1 MYRVCIHTGVIPM
14 YSTIYAQ
21 PPQPADP
28 TNHIPTVSAA
38 QAQVNRILMD
48 AVNGGASDIHLSA
61 GLPPMIRHDG
71 NLQPTSTVALTSDD
85 TKNLVEALLAT
96 DHKSRMHRTKDADFT
111 YVIEDFGR
119 FRVNAYQQRGTLAAA
134 IRPIPAHIPSI
145 ESLRLPAILSD
156 LTRCNSGLILVTGAT
171 GSGKSTTIAA
181 MVDHINRERAVH
193 ILTLEDPIEYT
204 FQNRRAMVNQ
214 REIGTDSADFE
225 SAMRSALREDPDVI
239 VVGELRDLETMR
251 AALTLA
257 ETGHLVFATLHTRS
271 APSTI
276 DRFIDAF
283 SAEQQNQVR
292 TQLAGSLQAV
302 ISQQLIRKVNGGRI
316 AAIEILTATAAV
328 RSLVREG
335 KTHQLAN
342 AIETG
347 GDAGMIS
354 MDRVLSDLVKQG
366 FITQSDALER
376 AIDRESI
383 HRYLRSTTS
392 LMQSTKAA

>member
-1 MYRVCIHTGVIPM
+1 M
-14 YSTIYAQ
+14 YSTIYPQ
-21 PPQPADP
+21 PPTSPHQPTLSP
-28 TNHIPTVSAA
+28 GLNPA
-38 QAQVNRILMD
+38 QLQINRILMD
-48 AVNGGASDIHLSA
+48 AVNSGASDIHLSA
-61 GLPPMIRHDG
+61 GLPPMIRQDG
-71 NLQPTSTVALTSDD
+71 NLQQAGQTPLTSED
-85 TKNLVEALLAT
+85 TKQLIEALLAT

-111 YVIEDFGR
+111 YIIENFGR
-119 FRVNAYQQRGTLAAA
+119 FRVNAYQQRGTYAAA

-145 ESLRLPAILSD
+145 ESLRLPSILSD
-156 LTRCNSGLILVTGAT
+156 LTRCHAGLILVTGAT
-171 GSGKSTTIAA
+171 GSGKSTSIAA
-181 MVDHINRERAVH
+181 MVDHINRERPVH

-302 ISQQLIRKVNGGRI
+302 ISQQLIRKVTGGRI

-328 RSLVREG
+328 RSLIREG

-347 GDAGMIS
+347 GDAGMTS

-366 FITQSDALER
+366 FISQSDALER
-376 AIDRESI
+376 AIDKESI
-383 HRYLRSTTS
+383 HRYLKSHTTFVQPS
-392 LMQSTKAA
+392 KAA

>member
-1 MYRVCIHTGVIPM
+1 M
-14 YSTIYAQ
+14 YSTIYKQTPQ
-21 PPQPADP
+21 PPPISASE
-28 TNHIPTVSAA
+28 NHERHALD
-38 QAQVNRILMD
+38 VNQILKD
-48 AVNGGASDIHLSA
+48 AVNTGASDIHITA
-61 GLPPMIRHDG
+61 GLPPMIRRDG
-71 NLQPTSTVALTSDD
+71 NLHAAGTAPLTSDD
-85 TKNLVEALLAT
+85 ARVLVEALTAG
-96 DHKSRMHRTKDADFT
+96 DHRNRIHRSKDSDFT

-119 FRVNAYQQRGTLAAA
+119 FRVNAYQQRGSLAAA

-145 ESLRLPAILSD
+145 ESLRLPALLSD
-156 LTRCNSGLILVTGAT
+156 LTRCHSGLILVTGAT

-204 FQNRRAMVNQ
+204 FQSRRAMVNQ
-214 REIGTDSADFE
+214 REIGTDSADFQ

-271 APSTI
+271 APATI

-292 TQLAGSLQAV
+292 TQLSGSLQAV
-302 ISQQLIRKVNGGRI
+302 ISQQLICKVSGGRI

-328 RSLVREG
+328 RSLIREG

-347 GDAGMIS
+347 GEAGMIS

-366 FITQSDALER
+366 FISQTDALER

-383 HRYLRSTTS
+383 QRYLRTQPNLSSTG
-392 LMQSTKAA
+392 KAA

>member
-1 MYRVCIHTGVIPM
+1 
-14 YSTIYAQ
+14 
-21 PPQPADP
+21 
-28 TNHIPTVSAA
+28 
-38 QAQVNRILMD
+38 
-48 AVNGGASDIHLSA
+48 
-61 GLPPMIRHDG
+61 
-71 NLQPTSTVALTSDD
+71 
-85 TKNLVEALLAT
+85 
-96 DHKSRMHRTKDADFT
+96 
-111 YVIEDFGR
+111 
-119 FRVNAYQQRGTLAAA
+119 
-134 IRPIPAHIPSI
+134 
-145 ESLRLPAILSD
+145 
-156 LTRCNSGLILVTGAT
+156 
-171 GSGKSTTIAA
+171 

-214 REIGTDSADFE
+214 REIGIDSADFQ

-239 VVGELRDLETMR
+239 VIGELRDLETMR

-271 APSTI
+271 APSTV

-292 TQLAGSLQAV
+292 TQLAGSLQAI

-328 RSLVREG
+328 RSLIREG

-347 GDAGMIS
+347 GDAGMTS

-366 FITQSDALER
+366 FIGQSDALER

-383 HRYLRSTTS
+383 HRYLRS
-392 LMQSTKAA
+392 QSQSIHASRAA

>member
-1 MYRVCIHTGVIPM
+1 M
-14 YSTIYAQ
+14 YSTLY
-21 PPQPADP
+21 PQPTQSGHHPSDTP
-28 TNHIPTVSAA
+28 SGIPA
-38 QAQVNRILMD
+38 QTKIDKILMD
-48 AVNGGASDIHLSA
+48 AVNCGASDIHISA

-71 NLQPTSTVALTSDD
+71 SLQPASDVSLSSDD
-85 TKNLVEALLAT
+85 AKQLVDALLAA
-96 DHKSRMHRTKDADFT
+96 DQKSRMHRTKDADFT
-111 YVIEDFGR
+111 YIIEDFGR

-145 ESLRLPAILSD
+145 ESLRLPPILSD
-156 LTRCNSGLILVTGAT
+156 LTRCHAGLILVTGST

-181 MVDHINRERAVH
+181 MVDHINRERADH

-214 REIGTDSADFE
+214 REIGIDSADLQ

-239 VVGELRDLETMR
+239 VIGELRDLETMR

-271 APSTI
+271 APSTV

-292 TQLAGSLQAV
+292 TQLAGSLQAI

-328 RSLVREG
+328 RSLIREG

-347 GDAGMIS
+347 GDAGMTS

-366 FITQSDALER
+366 FIGQSDALER

-383 HRYLRSTTS
+383 HRYLRS
-392 LMQSTKAA
+392 QSQSIHASRAA

>member
-1 MYRVCIHTGVIPM
+1 M
-14 YSTIYAQ
+14 YSTIYTQA
-21 PPQPADP
+21 PQPTPVNNA
-28 TNHIPTVSAA
+28 IPTIPA
-38 QAQVNRILMD
+38 QEQINQILMD
-48 AVNGGASDIHLSA
+48 AVNAGASDIHISA
-61 GLPPMIRHDG
+61 GLPPIVRQDG
-71 NLQPTSTVALTSDD
+71 NLHQAGTTPLTPEVAKL
-85 TKNLVEALLAT
+85 LVEALLAT
-96 DHKSRMHRTKDADFT
+96 DQKSRMHRSKDADFT
-111 YVIEDFGR
+111 YVIDDFGR

-156 LTRCNSGLILVTGAT
+156 LTRCHAGLILVTGAT

-214 REIGTDSADFE
+214 REIGTDSADFQ

-271 APSTI
+271 APSTV

-328 RSLVREG
+328 RSLIREG

-347 GDAGMIS
+347 GEAGMIS

-366 FITQSDALER
+366 FISHSDALER
-376 AIDRESI
+376 AIDRDSI
-383 HRYLRSTTS
+383 HRYLRTQNTFQQPS
-392 LMQSTKAA
+392 KAA

>member
-1 MYRVCIHTGVIPM
+1 M
-14 YSTIYAQ
+14 YSTIYTQ
-21 PPQPADP
+21 VPQPTP
-28 TNHIPTVSAA
+28 VNNVTQTISA
-38 QAQVNRILMD
+38 QAQINQILMD
-48 AVNGGASDIHLSA
+48 AVNAGASDIHVSA
-61 GLPPMIRHDG
+61 GLPPIVRQDG
-71 NLQPTSTVALTSDD
+71 NLHQMGTIPLTPDEA
-85 TKNLVEALLAT
+85 KLLVEALLAT
-96 DHKSRMHRTKDADFT
+96 DQKSRMHRTKDADFT
-111 YVIEDFGR
+111 YVIDDFGR
-119 FRVNAYQQRGTLAAA
+119 FRVNVYQQRGTLAAA

-156 LTRCNSGLILVTGAT
+156 LTRCHAGLILVTGAT

-214 REIGTDSADFE
+214 REIGTDSADFQ

-271 APSTI
+271 APSTV

-292 TQLAGSLQAV
+292 TQLAGSLQAI

-328 RSLVREG
+328 RSLIREG

-347 GDAGMIS
+347 GEAGMIS

-366 FITQSDALER
+366 FISHSDALER

-383 HRYLRSTTS
+383 HRYLRTQNAFQQPS
-392 LMQSTKAA
+392 KAA

>member
-1 MYRVCIHTGVIPM
+1 M
-14 YSTIYAQ
+14 YSTIYPQ
-21 PPQPADP
+21 PPISPQQPATSLGLNP
-28 TNHIPTVSAA
+28 
-38 QAQVNRILMD
+38 AQVRINRILMD
-48 AVNGGASDIHLSA
+48 AVNSGASDIHLSV
-61 GLPPMIRHDG
+61 GLPAMIRQDG
-71 NLQPTSTVALTSDD
+71 NLQQAGPTPLTSDD
-85 TKNLVEALLAT
+85 TKQLIEALLAT

-111 YVIEDFGR
+111 YIIENFGR

-156 LTRCNSGLILVTGAT
+156 LTRCHSGLILVTGAT
-171 GSGKSTTIAA
+171 GSGKSTSIAA
-181 MVDHINRERAVH
+181 MVDHINRERPVH

-283 SAEQQNQVR
+283 PPEQQNQVR

-302 ISQQLIRKVNGGRI
+302 ISQQLIRKVTGGRI

-328 RSLVREG
+328 RSLIRDG

-347 GDAGMIS
+347 GEAGMTS

-366 FITQSDALER
+366 FISQSDALER
-376 AIDRESI
+376 AMDKESI
-383 HRYLRSTTS
+383 HRYLRSHMTLAQPS
-392 LMQSTKAA
+392 KAA

>member
-1 MYRVCIHTGVIPM
+1 M
-14 YSTIYAQ
+14 YSTIY
-21 PPQPADP
+21 PQTSQAAIA
-28 TNHIPTVSAA
+28 NHTPVTIPA
-38 QAQVNRILMD
+38 QAKINQILMD
-48 AVNGGASDIHLSA
+48 AVNAGASDIHISA
-61 GLPPMIRHDG
+61 GLPPMIRQDG
-71 NLQPTSTVALTSDD
+71 TLHPAGSTLLSPDEA
-85 TKNLVEALLAT
+85 KQLVEALLAT
-96 DHKSRMHRTKDADFT
+96 DQKSRMHRTKDADFT
-111 YVIEDFGR
+111 YVIDDFGR
-119 FRVNAYQQRGTLAAA
+119 FRVNAYQQRGTFAAA

-145 ESLRLPAILSD
+145 ESLRLPHILSD
-156 LTRCNSGLILVTGAT
+156 LTRCHAGLILVTGAT

-214 REIGTDSADFE
+214 REIGTDSADFQ

-283 SAEQQNQVR
+283 PAEQQNQVR

-302 ISQQLIRKVNGGRI
+302 ISQQLIRKVSGGRI
-316 AAIEILTATAAV
+316 AGIEILTATAAV
-328 RSLVREG
+328 RSLIREG

-347 GDAGMIS
+347 AEAGMIS

-366 FITQSDALER
+366 FISNSDALER
-376 AIDRESI
+376 AIDRESLQ
-383 HRYLRSTTS
+383 RYLRVQNVYS
-392 LMQSTKAA
+392 QSSKAA

>member
-1 MYRVCIHTGVIPM
+1 M
-14 YSTIYAQ
+14 YSTIY
-21 PPQPADP
+21 PQTSQAAIA
-28 TNHIPTVSAA
+28 NHTPVTIPA
-38 QAQVNRILMD
+38 QAKINQILMD
-48 AVNGGASDIHLSA
+48 AVNAGASDIHISA
-61 GLPPMIRHDG
+61 GLPPMIRQDG
-71 NLQPTSTVALTSDD
+71 TLHPAGSTLLSPDEA
-85 TKNLVEALLAT
+85 KQLVEALLAT
-96 DHKSRMHRTKDADFT
+96 DQKSRMHRTKDADFT
-111 YVIEDFGR
+111 YVIDDFGR
-119 FRVNAYQQRGTLAAA
+119 FRVNAYQQRGTFAAA

-145 ESLRLPAILSD
+145 ESLRLPPILSD
-156 LTRCNSGLILVTGAT
+156 LTRCHAGLILVTGAT

-214 REIGTDSADFE
+214 REIGTDSADFQ

-283 SAEQQNQVR
+283 PAEQQNQVR

-302 ISQQLIRKVNGGRI
+302 ISQQLIRKVSGGRI
-316 AAIEILTATAAV
+316 AGIEILTATAAV
-328 RSLVREG
+328 RSLIREG

-347 GDAGMIS
+347 AEAGMIS

-366 FITQSDALER
+366 FISNSDALER
-376 AIDRESI
+376 AIDRESLQ
-383 HRYLRSTTS
+383 RYLRVQNVYS
-392 LMQSTKAA
+392 QSSKAA

>member
-1 MYRVCIHTGVIPM
+1 M

-21 PPQPADP
+21 APQTPQV
-28 TNHIPTVSAA
+28 TESQLGSSA
-38 QAQVNRILMD
+38 QAKINQILKD
-48 AVNGGASDIHLSA
+48 AVNAGASDIHITT

-71 NLQPTSTVALTSDD
+71 NLQPISATPLTSDD
-85 TKNLVEALLAT
+85 TKLLVEALLAT
-96 DHKSRMHRTKDADFT
+96 DHKSRLHRSKDADFT
-111 YVIEDFGR
+111 YVIDDFGR
-119 FRVNAYQQRGTLAAA
+119 FRVNAYQQRGSYAAA
-134 IRPIPAHIPSI
+134 IRPIPSHIPSI
-145 ESLRLPAILSD
+145 ESLRLPTILSD
-156 LTRCNSGLILVTGAT
+156 LTRCHAGLILVTGAT
-171 GSGKSTTIAA
+171 GSGKSTSIAA

-214 REIGTDSADFE
+214 REIGTDSADFQ

-283 SAEQQNQVR
+283 PAEQQNQVR

-302 ISQQLIRKVNGGRI
+302 ISQQLIRKVTGGRI

-328 RSLVREG
+328 RSLIREG

-342 AIETG
+342 TIETG
-347 GDAGMIS
+347 SDAGMVS

-366 FITQSDALER
+366 FITQTDALER

-383 HRYLRSTTS
+383 QRYLRSQTGFV
-392 LMQSTKAA
+392 STIKAA

>member
-1 MYRVCIHTGVIPM
+1 M

-21 PPQPADP
+21 APQTPQV
-28 TNHIPTVSAA
+28 TESQLGSSA
-38 QAQVNRILMD
+38 QLEINQILKD
-48 AVNGGASDIHLSA
+48 AVNAGASDIHITT
-61 GLPPMIRHDG
+61 GLPPMIRQDG
-71 NLQPTSTVALTSDD
+71 NLQPISATPLTSDD
-85 TKNLVEALLAT
+85 TKLLVEALLAT
-96 DHKSRMHRTKDADFT
+96 DHKSRLHRSKDADFT
-111 YVIEDFGR
+111 YVIDDFGR
-119 FRVNAYQQRGTLAAA
+119 FRVNAYQQRGSYAAA
-134 IRPIPAHIPSI
+134 IRPIPSHIPSI
-145 ESLRLPAILSD
+145 ESLRLPTILSD
-156 LTRCNSGLILVTGAT
+156 LTRCHAGLILVTGAT
-171 GSGKSTTIAA
+171 GSGKSTSIAA

-214 REIGTDSADFE
+214 REIGTDSADFQ

-283 SAEQQNQVR
+283 PAEQQNQVR

-302 ISQQLIRKVNGGRI
+302 ISQQLIRKVTGGRI

-328 RSLVREG
+328 RSLIREG

-342 AIETG
+342 TIETG
-347 GDAGMIS
+347 SDAGMVS

-366 FITQSDALER
+366 FITQTDALER

-383 HRYLRSTTS
+383 QRYLRSQTGFVTTI
-392 LMQSTKAA
+392 KAA

>member
-1 MYRVCIHTGVIPM
+1 M
-14 YSTIYAQ
+14 YSTIYAHTNQ
-21 PPQPADP
+21 TPHVNTTTPAF
-28 TNHIPTVSAA
+28 AA
-38 QAQVNRILMD
+38 QTRINQILMD
-48 AVNGGASDIHLSA
+48 AVNAGASDIHISA
-61 GLPPMIRHDG
+61 GLPPMVRQDG
-71 NLQPTSTVALTSDD
+71 NLHHAGTSPLTPDEA
-85 TKNLVEALLAT
+85 KLLVEALLAT
-96 DHKSRMHRTKDADFT
+96 DQKSRMHRTKDADFT
-111 YVIEDFGR
+111 YVIDDFGR

-156 LTRCNSGLILVTGAT
+156 LTRCHAGLILVTGAT

-214 REIGTDSADFE
+214 REIGTDSADFQ

-239 VVGELRDLETMR
+239 VVGELRDLETMQ

-271 APSTI
+271 APSTV

-328 RSLVREG
+328 RSLIREG

-347 GDAGMIS
+347 GEAGMIS

-366 FITQSDALER
+366 FISQSDALER

-383 HRYLRSTTS
+383 HRYLRTQNTF
-392 LMQSTKAA
+392 QQPAKAA

>member
-1 MYRVCIHTGVIPM
+1 M
-14 YSTIYAQ
+14 YSTIYTQA
-21 PPQPADP
+21 PQPTPVNNVTQA
-28 TNHIPTVSAA
+28 ISA
-38 QAQVNRILMD
+38 QAQINQILMD
-48 AVNGGASDIHLSA
+48 AVNAGASDIHISA
-61 GLPPMIRHDG
+61 GLPPMVRQDG
-71 NLQPTSTVALTSDD
+71 NLHQMGTTPLTPDEA
-85 TKNLVEALLAT
+85 KLLIEALLAT
-96 DHKSRMHRTKDADFT
+96 DQKSRMHRTKDADFT
-111 YVIEDFGR
+111 YVIDDFGR
-119 FRVNAYQQRGTLAAA
+119 FRVNVYQQRATLAAA

-156 LTRCNSGLILVTGAT
+156 LTRCHAGLILVTGAT

-214 REIGTDSADFE
+214 REIGTDSADFQ

-271 APSTI
+271 APSTV

-292 TQLAGSLQAV
+292 TQLAGSLQAI

-328 RSLVREG
+328 RSLIREG
-335 KTHQLAN
+335 KTHQLPN

-347 GDAGMIS
+347 GEAGMIS

-366 FITQSDALER
+366 FISHSDALER
-376 AIDRESI
+376 AIDRDSI
-383 HRYLRSTTS
+383 HRYLRTQNAFQQPS
-392 LMQSTKAA
+392 KAA

>member
-1 MYRVCIHTGVIPM
+1 M
-14 YSTIYAQ
+14 YSTIY
-21 PPQPADP
+21 PQTSQAAIA
-28 TNHIPTVSAA
+28 NHTPVTIPA
-38 QAQVNRILMD
+38 QAKINQILMD
-48 AVNGGASDIHLSA
+48 AVNAGASDIHISA
-61 GLPPMIRHDG
+61 GLPPMIRQDG
-71 NLQPTSTVALTSDD
+71 TLHPAGSTLLSPDEA
-85 TKNLVEALLAT
+85 KQLVEALLAT
-96 DHKSRMHRTKDADFT
+96 DQKSRMHRTKDADFT
-111 YVIEDFGR
+111 YVIDDFGR
-119 FRVNAYQQRGTLAAA
+119 FRVNAYQQRGTFAAA

-145 ESLRLPAILSD
+145 ESLRLPPILSD
-156 LTRCNSGLILVTGAT
+156 LTRCHAGLILVTGAT

-214 REIGTDSADFE
+214 REIGTDSADFQ

-283 SAEQQNQVR
+283 PAEQQNQVR

-302 ISQQLIRKVNGGRI
+302 ISQQLIRKVSGGRI
-316 AAIEILTATAAV
+316 AGIEILTATAAV
-328 RSLVREG
+328 RSLIREG
-335 KTHQLAN
+335 KTHHLAN

-347 GDAGMIS
+347 AEAGMIS

-366 FITQSDALER
+366 FISNSDALER
-376 AIDRESI
+376 AIDRESLQ
-383 HRYLRSTTS
+383 RYLRVQNVYS
-392 LMQSTKAA
+392 QSSKAA

>member
-1 MYRVCIHTGVIPM
+1 M
-14 YSTIYAQ
+14 YSTIYTQA
-21 PPQPADP
+21 PQPTPVNNAVP
-28 TNHIPTVSAA
+28 TIPA
-38 QAQVNRILMD
+38 QEQINQILMD
-48 AVNGGASDIHLSA
+48 AVNAGASDIHISA
-61 GLPPMIRHDG
+61 GLPPIVRQDG
-71 NLQPTSTVALTSDD
+71 NLHQAGTTPLTPEVAKL
-85 TKNLVEALLAT
+85 LVEALLAT
-96 DHKSRMHRTKDADFT
+96 DQKSRMHRSKDADFT
-111 YVIEDFGR
+111 YVIDDFGR

-156 LTRCNSGLILVTGAT
+156 LTRCHAGLILVTGAT

-214 REIGTDSADFE
+214 REIGTDSADFQ

-271 APSTI
+271 APSTV

-328 RSLVREG
+328 RSLIREG

-347 GDAGMIS
+347 GEAGMIS

-366 FITQSDALER
+366 FISHSDALER
-376 AIDRESI
+376 AIDRDSI
-383 HRYLRSTTS
+383 HRYLRTQNTFQQPS
-392 LMQSTKAA
+392 KAA

>member
-1 MYRVCIHTGVIPM
+1 M
-14 YSTIYAQ
+14 YSTIYPQ
-21 PPQPADP
+21 PPTSPHQPTASPGLNP
-28 TNHIPTVSAA
+28 T
-38 QAQVNRILMD
+38 QVQINRILMD
-48 AVNGGASDIHLSA
+48 AVNSGASDIHLSA
-61 GLPPMIRHDG
+61 GLPPMIRQDG
-71 NLQPTSTVALTSDD
+71 NLQQAGQTPLTSDD
-85 TKNLVEALLAT
+85 TKQLIEALLAT
-96 DHKSRMHRTKDADFT
+96 DHKSRMHRTKDAAFT
-111 YVIEDFGR
+111 YIIENFGR

-145 ESLRLPAILSD
+145 ESLRLPANLSD
-156 LTRCNSGLILVTGAT
+156 LTRCHSGLILVTGAA
-171 GSGKSTTIAA
+171 GSGKSTSIAA
-181 MVDHINRERAVH
+181 MVDHINRERPVH
-193 ILTLEDPIEYT
+193 ILTIEDPIEYT

-328 RSLVREG
+328 RSLIREG
-335 KTHQLAN
+335 KTHLLAN
-342 AIETG
+342 EIETG
-347 GDAGMIS
+347 EDAGMTN

-366 FITQSDALER
+366 FISQSDALER
-376 AIDRESI
+376 AIDKESI
-383 HRYLRSTTS
+383 HRYLQMTFAQPS
-392 LMQSTKAA
+392 KAA

>member
-1 MYRVCIHTGVIPM
+1 M
-14 YSTIYAQ
+14 YSTIYTQA
-21 PPQPADP
+21 PQPTPVNNA
-28 TNHIPTVSAA
+28 IPTIPA
-38 QAQVNRILMD
+38 QEQINQILMD
-48 AVNGGASDIHLSA
+48 AVNAGASDIHISA
-61 GLPPMIRHDG
+61 GLPPIVRQDG
-71 NLQPTSTVALTSDD
+71 NLHQAGTTPLTPEVAKL
-85 TKNLVEALLAT
+85 LVEALLAT
-96 DHKSRMHRTKDADFT
+96 DQKSRMHRSKDADFT
-111 YVIEDFGR
+111 YVIDDFGR

-156 LTRCNSGLILVTGAT
+156 LTRCHAGLILVTGAT

-214 REIGTDSADFE
+214 REIGTDSADFQ

-271 APSTI
+271 APSTV

-328 RSLVREG
+328 RSLIREG

-347 GDAGMIS
+347 GEAGMIS

-366 FITQSDALER
+366 FIIHSDALER
-376 AIDRESI
+376 AIDRDSI
-383 HRYLRSTTS
+383 HRYLRTQNTFQQPS
-392 LMQSTKAA
+392 KAA

>member
-1 MYRVCIHTGVIPM
+1 M
-14 YSTIYAQ
+14 YSTIYTQ
-21 PPQPADP
+21 TPQSSPAHDVTP
-28 TNHIPTVSAA
+28 AIHA
-38 QAQVNRILMD
+38 QAQINQILID
-48 AVNGGASDIHLSA
+48 AVNAGASDIHISA
-61 GLPPMIRHDG
+61 GLPPMVRHDG
-71 NLQPTSTVALTSDD
+71 NLHHMGMTPLAPNDA
-85 TKNLVEALLAT
+85 KILVEALLST
-96 DHKSRMHRTKDADFT
+96 DQKSRMHRTKDVDFT

-156 LTRCNSGLILVTGAT
+156 LTRCHAGLILVTGAT

-214 REIGTDSADFE
+214 REIGSDSADFH

-271 APSTI
+271 APSTV

-283 SAEQQNQVR
+283 AADQQNQVR
-292 TQLAGSLQAV
+292 TQLAGSLQAI
-302 ISQQLIRKVNGGRI
+302 ISQQLIPKTNGGRI

-328 RSLVREG
+328 RSLIREG

-342 AIETG
+342 AIEM
-347 GDAGMIS
+347 GDEAGMIS
-354 MDRVLSDLVKQG
+354 MDLILSDLVKQG
-366 FITQSDALER
+366 FVSRSDALER

-383 HRYLRSTTS
+383 QRYLRTQTAVQQPSR
-392 LMQSTKAA
+392 AA

>member
-1 MYRVCIHTGVIPM
+1 M
-14 YSTIYAQ
+14 YSTIY
-21 PPQPADP
+21 PQTSQAAIA
-28 TNHIPTVSAA
+28 NHTPVTIPA
-38 QAQVNRILMD
+38 QAKINQILMD
-48 AVNGGASDIHLSA
+48 AVNAGASDIHISA
-61 GLPPMIRHDG
+61 GLPPMIRQDG
-71 NLQPTSTVALTSDD
+71 TLHPAGSTLLSPDEA
-85 TKNLVEALLAT
+85 KQLVEALLAT
-96 DHKSRMHRTKDADFT
+96 DQKSRMHRTKDADFT
-111 YVIEDFGR
+111 YVIDDFGR
-119 FRVNAYQQRGTLAAA
+119 FRVNAYQQRGTFAAA

-145 ESLRLPAILSD
+145 ESLRLPPILSD
-156 LTRCNSGLILVTGAT
+156 LTRCHAGLILVTGAT

-214 REIGTDSADFE
+214 REIGTDSADFQ

-271 APSTI
+271 APSTV

-283 SAEQQNQVR
+283 PAEQQNQVR

-316 AAIEILTATAAV
+316 AGIEILTATAAV
-328 RSLVREG
+328 RSLIREG

-347 GDAGMIS
+347 AEAGMIS

-366 FITQSDALER
+366 FISNSDALER
-376 AIDRESI
+376 AIDRESLQ
-383 HRYLRSTTS
+383 RYLRVQNVYS
-392 LMQSTKAA
+392 QSSKAA

>member
-1 MYRVCIHTGVIPM
+1 M
-14 YSTIYAQ
+14 YSTIYPQTPSTANPSNPTSNNSSAQ
-21 PPQPADP
+21 QQI
-28 TNHIPTVSAA
+28 N
-38 QAQVNRILMD
+38 QLLME
-48 AVNGGASDIHLSA
+48 AVNMGASDIHISA
-61 GLPPMIRHDG
+61 GLPPMVRQDG
-71 NLQPTSTVALTSDD
+71 NLHPASHSPLTPDD
-85 TKNLVEALLAT
+85 TKLLIEALLST
-96 DHKSRMHRTKDADFT
+96 DPKSRMHRSKDADFT
-111 YVIEDFGR
+111 YTIEDFGR

-145 ESLRLPAILSD
+145 ESLRLPSVLSD
-156 LTRCNSGLILVTGAT
+156 LTRCHAGLILVTGAT

-214 REIGTDSADFE
+214 REIGTDSADFH

-239 VVGELRDLETMR
+239 VVGELRDLETMQ

-292 TQLAGSLQAV
+292 TQLSGSLQAV

-328 RSLVREG
+328 RSLIREG

-366 FITQSDALER
+366 FISQTDALER
-376 AIDRESI
+376 ALDRESI
-383 HRYLRSTTS
+383 SRYLRT
-392 LMQSTKAA
+392 QSTFAQQPKAA

>member
-1 MYRVCIHTGVIPM
+1 M
-14 YSTIYAQ
+14 YSTIYPQ
-21 PPQPADP
+21 HPQP
-28 TNHIPTVSAA
+28 VSQSEQASSLSGA
-38 QAQVNRILMD
+38 QAQVNRILVD
-48 AVNGGASDIHLSA
+48 AVNAGASDIHFSA

-71 NLQPTSTVALTSDD
+71 NLQPASATVLTSDD
-85 TKNLVEALLAT
+85 TKHLVEALLAT
-96 DHKSRMHRTKDADFT
+96 DQKSRMHRTKDADFT
-111 YVIEDFGR
+111 YIIENFGR
-119 FRVNAYQQRGTLAAA
+119 FRVNAYQQRGSLGAA

-145 ESLRLPAILSD
+145 ESLRLPTILSD

-214 REIGTDSADFE
+214 REIGTDSVDFE

-271 APSTI
+271 APSTV

-328 RSLVREG
+328 RSLIREG

-383 HRYLRSTTS
+383 QRYLRSTTAFIQ
-392 LMQSTKAA
+392 LAKVA

>member
-1 MYRVCIHTGVIPM
+1 M
-14 YSTIYAQ
+14 YSTIYTQA
-21 PPQPADP
+21 PQPTPVINATP
-28 TNHIPTVSAA
+28 TIPA
-38 QAQVNRILMD
+38 QAKINQILID
-48 AVNGGASDIHLSA
+48 AVNAGASDIHISA
-61 GLPPMIRHDG
+61 GLPPIVRQDG
-71 NLQPTSTVALTSDD
+71 NLHQAGTTPLTPDD
-85 TKNLVEALLAT
+85 AKLLVEALLAT
-96 DHKSRMHRTKDADFT
+96 DQKSRMHRTKDADFT
-111 YVIEDFGR
+111 YVIDDFGR
-119 FRVNAYQQRGTLAAA
+119 FRVNAFQQRGTLAAA

-156 LTRCNSGLILVTGAT
+156 LTRCHAGLILVTGAT

-214 REIGTDSADFE
+214 REIGTDSADFQ

-271 APSTI
+271 APSTV

-328 RSLVREG
+328 RSLIREG

-347 GDAGMIS
+347 GEAGMIS

-366 FITQSDALER
+366 FISHSDALER
-376 AIDRESI
+376 AIDRDSI
-383 HRYLRSTTS
+383 HRYLRTQNAFQQPS
-392 LMQSTKAA
+392 KAA

>member
-1 MYRVCIHTGVIPM
+1 M
-14 YSTIYAQ
+14 YSTIYTQA
-21 PPQPADP
+21 PQPTPVNNA
-28 TNHIPTVSAA
+28 IPTIPA
-38 QAQVNRILMD
+38 QEQINQILMD
-48 AVNGGASDIHLSA
+48 AVNAGASDIHISA
-61 GLPPMIRHDG
+61 GLPPIVRQDG
-71 NLQPTSTVALTSDD
+71 NLHQAGTTPLTPEVAKL
-85 TKNLVEALLAT
+85 LVEALLAT
-96 DHKSRMHRTKDADFT
+96 DQKSRMHRSKDADFT
-111 YVIEDFGR
+111 YVIDDFGR

-156 LTRCNSGLILVTGAT
+156 LTRCHAGLILVTGAT

-214 REIGTDSADFE
+214 REIGTDSADFQ

-271 APSTI
+271 APSTV

-328 RSLVREG
+328 RSLIREG

-347 GDAGMIS
+347 GEAGMIS

-366 FITQSDALER
+366 FISHSDALER
-376 AIDRESI
+376 AIDRDSI
-383 HRYLRSTTS
+383 HRYLRTQNAFQQPS
-392 LMQSTKAA
+392 KAA

>member
-1 MYRVCIHTGVIPM
+1 M

-21 PPQPADP
+21 APQTPQVTD
-28 TNHIPTVSAA
+28 SQLGSSA
-38 QAQVNRILMD
+38 QAKIDQILKD
-48 AVNGGASDIHLSA
+48 AVNAGASDIHITT

-71 NLQPTSTVALTSDD
+71 NLQPISATPLTSDD
-85 TKNLVEALLAT
+85 TKLLVEALLAT
-96 DHKSRMHRTKDADFT
+96 DHKSRLHRSKDADFT
-111 YVIEDFGR
+111 YVIDDFGR
-119 FRVNAYQQRGTLAAA
+119 FRVNAYQQRGSYAAA
-134 IRPIPAHIPSI
+134 IRPIPSHIPSI
-145 ESLRLPAILSD
+145 ESLRLPTILSD
-156 LTRCNSGLILVTGAT
+156 LTRCHAGLILVTGAT
-171 GSGKSTTIAA
+171 GSGKSTSIAA

-214 REIGTDSADFE
+214 REIGTDSADFQ

-283 SAEQQNQVR
+283 PAEQQNQVR

-302 ISQQLIRKVNGGRI
+302 ISQQLIRKVTGGRI

-328 RSLVREG
+328 RSLIREG

-342 AIETG
+342 TIETG
-347 GDAGMIS
+347 SDAGMVS

-366 FITQSDALER
+366 FITQTDALER

-383 HRYLRSTTS
+383 QRYLRSQTGFVTTI
-392 LMQSTKAA
+392 KAA

>member
-1 MYRVCIHTGVIPM
+1 M
-14 YSTIYAQ
+14 YSTIYTQTSQAAI
-21 PPQPADP
+21 ADNTP
-28 TNHIPTVSAA
+28 VTISA
-38 QAQVNRILMD
+38 QAQINQILMD
-48 AVNGGASDIHLSA
+48 AVNAGASDIHISA
-61 GLPPMIRHDG
+61 GLPPMIRQDG
-71 NLQPTSTVALTSDD
+71 TLHPVGTTLLSPDEAKQ
-85 TKNLVEALLAT
+85 LVEALLAT
-96 DHKSRMHRTKDADFT
+96 DQKSRMHRTKDADFT
-111 YVIEDFGR
+111 YVIDDFGR
-119 FRVNAYQQRGTLAAA
+119 FRVNAYQQRGTFAAA

-145 ESLRLPAILSD
+145 ESLRLPPILSD
-156 LTRCNSGLILVTGAT
+156 LTRCHAGLILVTGAT

-214 REIGTDSADFE
+214 REIGADSADFQ

-271 APSTI
+271 APSTV

-283 SAEQQNQVR
+283 PAEQQNQVR

-302 ISQQLIRKVNGGRI
+302 ISQQLIRKVSGGRI
-316 AAIEILTATAAV
+316 AGIEILTATAAV
-328 RSLVREG
+328 RSLIREG

-347 GDAGMIS
+347 AEAGMIS

-366 FITQSDALER
+366 FISNSDALER
-376 AIDRESI
+376 AIDRESLQ
-383 HRYLRSTTS
+383 RYLRV
-392 LMQSTKAA
+392 QSVYSQSSKAA